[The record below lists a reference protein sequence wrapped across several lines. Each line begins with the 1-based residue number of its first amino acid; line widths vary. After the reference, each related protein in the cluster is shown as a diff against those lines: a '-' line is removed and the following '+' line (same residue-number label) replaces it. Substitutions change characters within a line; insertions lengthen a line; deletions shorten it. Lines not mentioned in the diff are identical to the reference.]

1 MHRFSK
7 RIFDL
12 LASSIGLSLLLP
24 FFLIL
29 SVAIK
34 LSMPGDIFFRQSRMG
49 KNGVPFRLFKFRTM
63 KSIQKA
69 PEGRFNPGD
78 RTRVTKLGSFLRKYK
93 LDELPQLIN
102 VLIGDMSIV
111 GPRPEIREWTEVYPS
126 EWKIILSVKPGITDN
141 ASIAYRDEEEILS
154 KADDPHEIYRN
165 LILPRKLALYISYV
179 QNNNLLKDI
188 GIIFRTLITVIYK

>member
-1 MHRFSK
+1 
-7 RIFDL
+7 
-12 LASSIGLSLLLP
+12 
-24 FFLIL
+24 
-29 SVAIK
+29 
-34 LSMPGDIFFRQSRMG
+34 MG